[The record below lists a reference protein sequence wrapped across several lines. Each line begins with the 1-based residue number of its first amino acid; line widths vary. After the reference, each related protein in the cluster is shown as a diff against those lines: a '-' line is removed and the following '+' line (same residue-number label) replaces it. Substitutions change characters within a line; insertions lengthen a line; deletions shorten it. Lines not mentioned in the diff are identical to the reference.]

1 MNKWLLG
8 ARVRTLPAAI
18 APVVVASSLAGS
30 EFNWSRSVLALT
42 VGIWLQIGVNFA
54 NDYSD
59 GIKGT
64 DDDRVGPI
72 RLVASGLASANSVKT
87 AALVSFLIASIAGL
101 WLSLLT
107 SFVLIPI
114 GLICIAAAWG
124 YTGGK
129 NPYGYRGFGEI
140 SVFIFFGIVVTVG
153 SFYVQTE
160 KITLMSFIVAIP
172 MGALSCAILTV
183 NNIRDLDKDKVAG
196 KRTFAV
202 RVGDLKARRIYVS
215 LLILAHI
222 AAVATFIPA
231 TLLTLIAAPLTFTLS
246 KLVLSQA
253 SGASLIPALSRTG
266 KLQLL
271 FATLFAIALA
281 IQ

>member
-1 MNKWLLG
+1 VNKWVLG

-30 EFNWSRSVLALT
+30 EFNWFRAVLALT

-72 RLVASGLASANSVKT
+72 RLVASGLASANSVKR

-140 SVFIFFGIVVTVG
+140 SVFIFFGIVATVG

-202 RVGDLKARRIYVS
+202 RVGNSKARRIYVS

>member
-1 MNKWLLG
+1 VNKWVLG

-72 RLVASGLASANSVKT
+72 RLVASGLASANSVRR

-140 SVFIFFGIVVTVG
+140 SVFIFFGIVATVG

-202 RVGDLKARRIYVS
+202 RVGDSKARRIYVS

>member
-1 MNKWLLG
+1 MNKWVLG

-30 EFNWSRSVLALT
+30 EFNWSRSILALT

-140 SVFIFFGIVVTVG
+140 SVFIFFGIVATVG

-183 NNIRDLDKDKVAG
+183 NNIRDLDKDKFAG

-202 RVGDLKARRIYVS
+202 RVGDSKARRIYVS

>member
-1 MNKWLLG
+1 VNKWVLG

-72 RLVASGLASANSVKT
+72 RLVASGLASANSVKR

-140 SVFIFFGIVVTVG
+140 SVFIFFGIVATVG

-202 RVGDLKARRIYVS
+202 RVGDSKARRIYVS

>member
-1 MNKWLLG
+1 VNKWVLG

-30 EFNWSRSVLALT
+30 EFNWSRAVLALT

-72 RLVASGLASANSVKT
+72 RLVASGLASANSVKR
-87 AALVSFLIASIAGL
+87 AALFSFLIASIAGL

-129 NPYGYRGFGEI
+129 NPYGYRGLGEI
-140 SVFIFFGIVVTVG
+140 SVFIFFGIVATVG

-160 KITLMSFIVAIP
+160 RITLMSFIVAIP

-183 NNIRDLDKDKVAG
+183 NNIRDLDKDKDAG
-196 KRTFAV
+196 KHTFAV
-202 RVGDLKARRIYVS
+202 RIGDLKARRIYVS

>member
-1 MNKWLLG
+1 MLG

-72 RLVASGLASANSVKT
+72 RLVASGLASANSVKR

-140 SVFIFFGIVVTVG
+140 SVFIFFGIVATVG

-202 RVGDLKARRIYVS
+202 RVGDSKARRIYVS

>member
-1 MNKWLLG
+1 MNKWVLG

-30 EFNWSRSVLALT
+30 EFNWSRAVLALT

-72 RLVASGLASANSVKT
+72 RLVASGLASANSVKR

-114 GLICIAAAWG
+114 GIICIAAAWG

-140 SVFIFFGIVVTVG
+140 SVFIFFGIVATVG

-160 KITLMSFIVAIP
+160 RITIMSFIVAIP

-271 FATLFAIALA
+271 FATFFAIALA

>member
-18 APVVVASSLAGS
+18 APVVVASSLAGN
-30 EFNWSRSVLALT
+30 EFNWSRAVLALA

-72 RLVASGLASANSVKT
+72 RLVASGLASAKSVKR
-87 AALVSFLIASIAGL
+87 AAYVSFLIASIAGL
-101 WLSLLT
+101 WLSLLST
-107 SFVLIPI
+107 YVLIPI

-129 NPYGYRGFGEI
+129 NPYGYRGLGEV
-140 SVFIFFGIVVTVG
+140 SVFIFFGIVATVG
-153 SFYVQTE
+153 SYYVQTE
-160 KITLMSFIVAIP
+160 TITLMSFIVAIP

-183 NNIRDLDKDKVAG
+183 NNIRDLAKDQIAG
-196 KRTFAV
+196 KRTVAV
-202 RVGDLKARRIYVS
+202 RLGDERARRAYVS

-231 TLLTLIAAPLTFTLS
+231 TLLTLLATPLTFSVSKAVLS
-246 KLVLSQA
+246 KA
-253 SGASLIPALSRTG
+253 SGAALIPVLGKTG

-271 FATLFAIALA
+271 FAALLATALA

>member
-1 MNKWLLG
+1 MLG

-30 EFNWSRSVLALT
+30 EFNWSRAVLALS

-72 RLVASGLASANSVKT
+72 RLVASGLASANSVKR
-87 AALVSFLIASIAGL
+87 AALFSFLIASIAGL

-129 NPYGYRGFGEI
+129 NPYGYRGLGEI
-140 SVFIFFGIVVTVG
+140 SVFIFFGIVATVG

-160 KITLMSFIVAIP
+160 RITLMSFIVAIP

-183 NNIRDLDKDKVAG
+183 NNIRDLDKDKDAG
-196 KRTFAV
+196 KHTFAV
-202 RVGDLKARRIYVS
+202 RIGDLKARRIYVS

-222 AAVATFIPA
+222 AAVATFIPT

-271 FATLFAIALA
+271 FATLFAVALA

>member
-1 MNKWLLG
+1 VNKWVLG
-8 ARVRTLPAAI
+8 TRVRTLPAAI

-30 EFNWSRSVLALT
+30 EFNWSRAVLALS

-72 RLVASGLASANSVKT
+72 RLVASGLASANSVKR
-87 AALVSFLIASIAGL
+87 AALFSFLIASIAGL

-129 NPYGYRGFGEI
+129 NPYGYRGLGEI
-140 SVFIFFGIVVTVG
+140 SVFIFFGIVATVG

-160 KITLMSFIVAIP
+160 RITLMSFIVAIP

-183 NNIRDLDKDKVAG
+183 NNIRDLDKDKDAG
-196 KRTFAV
+196 KHTFAV
-202 RVGDLKARRIYVS
+202 RIGDLKARRIYVS

-222 AAVATFIPA
+222 AAVATFIPT

-271 FATLFAIALA
+271 FATLFAVALA

>member
-18 APVVVASSLAGS
+18 APVVVASSLARN
-30 EFNWSRSVLALT
+30 EFNWSRAVLALA

-72 RLVASGLASANSVKT
+72 RLVASGLASAKSVKR
-87 AALVSFLIASIAGL
+87 AAYVSFLIASIAGL

-107 SFVLIPI
+107 TYVLIPI

-129 NPYGYRGFGEI
+129 NPYGYRGLGEV
-140 SVFIFFGIVVTVG
+140 SVFIFFGIVATVG
-153 SFYVQTE
+153 SYYVQTE
-160 KITLMSFIVAIP
+160 TITLMSFIVAIP

-183 NNIRDLDKDKVAG
+183 NNIRDLAKDQIAG
-196 KRTFAV
+196 KRTVAV
-202 RVGDLKARRIYVS
+202 RLGDERARRAYVS

-231 TLLTLIAAPLTFTLS
+231 TLLTLLATPLTFSVSKAVLS
-246 KLVLSQA
+246 KA
-253 SGASLIPALSRTG
+253 SGAALIPVLGKTG

-271 FATLFAIALA
+271 FAALLATALA

>member
-1 MNKWLLG
+1 MLG

-30 EFNWSRSVLALT
+30 EFNWSRAVLALT

-72 RLVASGLASANSVKT
+72 RLVASGLASANSVKR
-87 AALVSFLIASIAGL
+87 AALFSFLIASIAGL

-129 NPYGYRGFGEI
+129 NPYGYRGLGEI
-140 SVFIFFGIVVTVG
+140 SVFIFFGIVATVG

-160 KITLMSFIVAIP
+160 RITLMSFIVAIP

-183 NNIRDLDKDKVAG
+183 NNIRDLDKDKDAG
-196 KRTFAV
+196 KHTFAV
-202 RVGDLKARRIYVS
+202 RIGDLKARRIYVS

-222 AAVATFIPA
+222 AAVATFIPT

>member
-1 MNKWLLG
+1 MVG

-30 EFNWSRSVLALT
+30 EFNWSRAVLALT

-72 RLVASGLASANSVKT
+72 RLVASGLASANSVKR
-87 AALVSFLIASIAGL
+87 AALFSFLIASIAGL
-101 WLSLLT
+101 LLSLLT

-114 GLICIAAAWG
+114 GIICIAAAWG

-140 SVFIFFGIVVTVG
+140 SVFIFFGIVATVG

-160 KITLMSFIVAIP
+160 RITLMSFIVAIP

-196 KRTFAV
+196 KRTFAA

>member
-1 MNKWLLG
+1 MNKWVLG

-140 SVFIFFGIVVTVG
+140 SVFIFFGIVATVG

-202 RVGDLKARRIYVS
+202 RVGNSKARRIYVS

>member
-1 MNKWLLG
+1 MLG

-30 EFNWSRSVLALT
+30 EFNWFRAVLALT

-72 RLVASGLASANSVKT
+72 RLVASGLASANSVKR

-140 SVFIFFGIVVTVG
+140 SVFIFFGIVATVG

-202 RVGDLKARRIYVS
+202 RVGDSKARRIYVS

-231 TLLTLIAAPLTFTLS
+231 TLLTLIAVPLTFTLS

>member
-1 MNKWLLG
+1 MNKWVLG

-140 SVFIFFGIVVTVG
+140 SVFIFFGIVATVG

-183 NNIRDLDKDKVAG
+183 NNIRDLDKDKFAG

-202 RVGDLKARRIYVS
+202 RVGDSKARRIYVS

-271 FATLFAIALA
+271 FATLFAVALA

>member
-1 MNKWLLG
+1 MNKWVLG

-30 EFNWSRSVLALT
+30 EFNWSRAVLALT

-140 SVFIFFGIVVTVG
+140 SVFIFFGIVATVG

-202 RVGDLKARRIYVS
+202 RVGDSKARRIYVS

>member
-18 APVVVASSLAGS
+18 APVVVASSLAGN
-30 EFNWSRSVLALT
+30 EFNWSRAVLALA

-72 RLVASGLASANSVKT
+72 RLVASGLASAKSVKR
-87 AALVSFLIASIAGL
+87 AAYVSFLIASIAGL
-101 WLSLLT
+101 WLSLMT
-107 SFVLIPI
+107 TYVLIPI

-129 NPYGYRGFGEI
+129 NPYGYRGLGEV
-140 SVFIFFGIVVTVG
+140 SVFIFFGIVATVG
-153 SFYVQTE
+153 SYYVQTE
-160 KITLMSFIVAIP
+160 TITLMSFIVAIP

-183 NNIRDLDKDKVAG
+183 NNIRDLAKDQTAG
-196 KRTFAV
+196 KRTVAV
-202 RVGDLKARRIYVS
+202 RLGDERARRAYVS

-231 TLLTLIAAPLTFTLS
+231 TLLTLLAAPLTFSVSKAVLS
-246 KLVLSQA
+246 KT
-253 SGASLIPALSRTG
+253 SGASLIPVLGKTG

-271 FATLFAIALA
+271 FAALFAAALA

>member
-18 APVVVASSLAGS
+18 APVVVASSLAGN
-30 EFNWSRSVLALT
+30 EFNWSRAVLALA
-42 VGIWLQIGVNFA
+42 VGIWLQVGVNFA

-72 RLVASGLASANSVKT
+72 RLVASGLASAKSVKR
-87 AALVSFLIASIAGL
+87 AAYVSFLIASIAGL
-101 WLSLLT
+101 WLSLLST
-107 SFVLIPI
+107 YVLIPI

-129 NPYGYRGFGEI
+129 NPYGYRGLGEV
-140 SVFIFFGIVVTVG
+140 SVFIFFGIVATVG
-153 SFYVQTE
+153 SYYVQTE
-160 KITLMSFIVAIP
+160 TITLMSFIVAIP

-183 NNIRDLDKDKVAG
+183 NNIRDLAKDQIAG
-196 KRTFAV
+196 KRTVAV
-202 RVGDLKARRIYVS
+202 RLGDERARRAYVS

-231 TLLTLIAAPLTFTLS
+231 TLLTLLATPLTFSVSKAVLS
-246 KLVLSQA
+246 KA
-253 SGASLIPALSRTG
+253 SGAALIPVLGKTG

-271 FATLFAIALA
+271 FAALLATALA

>member
-1 MNKWLLG
+1 MLG
-8 ARVRTLPAAI
+8 ARVRTLPAAV
-18 APVVVASSLAGS
+18 APVVVASSLAGD
-30 EFNWSRSVLALT
+30 EFNWSRAVLALT
-42 VGIWLQIGVNFA
+42 VGVWLQIGVNFA

-72 RLVASGLASANSVKT
+72 RLVASGLASANSVKQ
-87 AALVSFLIASIAGL
+87 AALVSFLIASIAGF

-140 SVFIFFGIVVTVG
+140 SVFIFFGIIATVG

-160 KITLMSFIVAIP
+160 KITLMSFVVAIP

-183 NNIRDLDKDKVAG
+183 NNIRDLDKDKFAG

-202 RVGDLKARRIYVS
+202 RVGDSKARRIYVS

>member
-1 MNKWLLG
+1 MNKWVLG

-140 SVFIFFGIVVTVG
+140 SVFIFFGIVATVG

-183 NNIRDLDKDKVAG
+183 NNIRDLDKDKFAG

-202 RVGDLKARRIYVS
+202 RVGDSKARRIYVS

-281 IQ
+281 LQ

>member
-1 MNKWLLG
+1 
-8 ARVRTLPAAI
+8 
-18 APVVVASSLAGS
+18 
-30 EFNWSRSVLALT
+30 
-42 VGIWLQIGVNFA
+42 
-54 NDYSD
+54 
-59 GIKGT
+59 
-64 DDDRVGPI
+64 VGPI

-140 SVFIFFGIVVTVG
+140 SVFIFFGIVATVG

-183 NNIRDLDKDKVAG
+183 NNIRDLDKDKFAG

-202 RVGDLKARRIYVS
+202 RVGDSKARRIYVS

>member
-1 MNKWLLG
+1 MLG
-8 ARVRTLPAAI
+8 TRVRTLPAAI

-30 EFNWSRSVLALT
+30 EFNWSRAVLALS

-72 RLVASGLASANSVKT
+72 RLVASGLASANSVKR
-87 AALVSFLIASIAGL
+87 AALFSFLIASIAGL

-129 NPYGYRGFGEI
+129 NPYGYRGLGEI
-140 SVFIFFGIVVTVG
+140 SVFIFFGIVATVG

-160 KITLMSFIVAIP
+160 RITLMSFIVAIP

-183 NNIRDLDKDKVAG
+183 NNIRDLDKDKIAG

-202 RVGDLKARRIYVS
+202 RIGDLKARRIYVS

-222 AAVATFIPA
+222 AAVATFIPT

-271 FATLFAIALA
+271 FATLFAVALA

>member
-1 MNKWLLG
+1 VNKWVLG
-8 ARVRTLPAAI
+8 ARVRTLPTAI

-72 RLVASGLASANSVKT
+72 RLVASGLASANSVKR

-140 SVFIFFGIVVTVG
+140 SVFIFFGIVATVG

-202 RVGDLKARRIYVS
+202 RVGDSKARRIYVS